1 MLRVTFTE
9 GVGASTLAPPRGNPR
24 FPQVDAMR
32 AIAALSVVI
41 YHSAMIGGIAAP
53 GFLGAYVA
61 HLNVGVPLF
70 FVISGFLLYR
80 PFVSARLSGTPPI
93 RWGPYLLRRALRIVP
108 AYWVALTVLTV
119 LWGLP
124 GVFTA
129 DWWRYYG
136 LVQIYAHRTIDQGM
150 GVAWT
155 LCIEVTFYLAL
166 PLVDLLAGWV
176 SGALRTRSGGLPAGT
191 ADLLTV
197 GAIAAA
203 SLAFTF
209 IAFAGGI
216 EVWATLNLLGT
227 FDWFALGMA
236 VAVLTVVR
244 PGLQLQG
251 AALYW
256 LLAAV
261 TLVAVVQLDSLEGK
275 AWIYYPL
282 LHVGYGLIAVLLFLP
297 AVTAGEGLARRVLS
311 ARWLMWVGLVS
322 YSVYLYHATLIPPL
336 RNRGVGSL
344 LPINGWVTM
353 SVAAIAVGLPVAAVS
368 YYVVE
373 ARFAALG
380 SRILRTRKLVPLPQ
394 PRVRDAATVK

>member
-1 MLRVTFTE
+1 VL
-9 GVGASTLAPPRGNPR
+9 
-24 FPQVDAMR
+24 
-32 AIAALSVVI
+32 
-41 YHSAMIGGIAAP
+41 YHAEVIGGIAAP
-53 GFLGAYVA
+53 GFLGACVA

-80 PFVSARLSGTPPI
+80 PFVSARLNGTPPI

-108 AYWVALTVLTV
+108 AYWVALTVLTA
-119 LWGLP
+119 LLGLP

-136 LVQIYAHRTIDQGM
+136 LVQIYQHRTIDQGM

-166 PLVDLLAGWV
+166 PLVDLLARQV
-176 SGALRTRSGGLPAGT
+176 SCALRARSGGLPAGT
-191 ADLLTV
+191 ADLLTI

-209 IAFAGGI
+209 IAFARGA
-216 EVWATLNLLGT
+216 EAWTTLNLLGT

-236 VAVLTVVR
+236 VAVVTVVR
-244 PGLQLQG
+244 PGLQLR
-251 AALYW
+251 AALCW

-261 TLVAVVQLDSLEGK
+261 ALVAVVQLDPLEGK

-282 LHVGYGLIAVLLFLP
+282 LHVGYGLIAILLFLP
-297 AVTAGEGLARRVLS
+297 AVTAGDGLARRVLS

-336 RNRGVGSL
+336 RNRGVGDL

-353 SVAAIAVGLPVAAVS
+353 SLAAIAVCLPVAALS
-368 YYVVE
+368 YYFVE
-373 ARFAALG
+373 ARFTALG
-380 SRILRTRKLVPLPQ
+380 SRILRKRKLPQARVPN
-394 PRVRDAATVK
+394 AAAVK